1 MDRRWKDRLKIEP
14 PSPAKAEGLYPAV
27 SPRTALDAMRE
38 RESSQKAPESRADVQ
53 VMRASAPAICA
64 EQAPHRAIEGASKT
78 PAPVAGLGVLFG
90 QAAFSSS
97 APSDATLE
105 ANPGVQDAR
114 NKDESNKQ
122 EQLIDW
128 HVQAPQHETGVTSE
142 LAQSSAV
149 LFKDGEYIAAGT
161 GDVKDERTGFCAV
174 ETAASSSGSSS
185 SSSSRPLHQES
196 AISTNILH
204 TSTPPARGGR
214 CRAESA
220 SIKVAAGRTHPVPLV
235 TSLCSGR
242 QHL

>member
-90 QAAFSSS
+90 QSVYSSS
-97 APSDATLE
+97 APSDPTLE
-105 ANPGVQDAR
+105 ANPGVQDES

-122 EQLIDW
+122 QEQLNDW
-128 HVQAPQHETGVTSE
+128 HVQGPQQEASVASE
-142 LAQSSAV
+142 LAQSSDA
-149 LFKDGEYIAAGT
+149 LFKDGEYIAAGR
-161 GDVKDERTGFCAV
+161 GDVKEASTDFCAV
-174 ETAASSSGSSS
+174 ATASSSFESSS
-185 SSSSRPLHQES
+185 SSSSLHKES
-196 AISTNILH
+196 AISTNVLH

-214 CRAESA
+214 CRAEST
-220 SIKVAAGRTHPVPLV
+220 SIKDATGRTHHSVPFV